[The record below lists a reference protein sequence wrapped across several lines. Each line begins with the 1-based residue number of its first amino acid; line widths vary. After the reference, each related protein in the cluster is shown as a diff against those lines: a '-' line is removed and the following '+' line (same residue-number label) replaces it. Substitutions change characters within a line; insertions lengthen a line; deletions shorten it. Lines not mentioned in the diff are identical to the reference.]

1 LIKINNLKDHRQW
14 LGQQT
19 RIFKQ
24 DVQEVSMTRDM
35 PAEMF
40 EAGVMIMLWS
50 LLITLVF
57 GRL

>member
-1 LIKINNLKDHRQW
+1 
-14 LGQQT
+14 
-19 RIFKQ
+19 
-24 DVQEVSMTRDM
+24 M
-35 PAEMF
+35 PAEIF

>member
-1 LIKINNLKDHRQW
+1 
-14 LGQQT
+14 
-19 RIFKQ
+19 
-24 DVQEVSMTRDM
+24 MTRDM